1 MQNWVRTHQLTA
13 FLLWFFT
20 IGWGIAFIPLVVQR
34 VSNVE
39 VPVEGFLIAAT
50 LFGLLLPALAIT
62 WLTDGRSGVVA
73 LWRRAVLVRA
83 SLGWYVLAVIAVP
96 VCALALAILVYGLPQ
111 RTPTELLS
119 AITMGLIVQSAI
131 GLVTINLWEEIAWM
145 GFVQAR
151 LQARHGIWA
160 GVTLTAA
167 LFTLQHVPLFVD
179 NGPAVFIILPIFF
192 LVAIPFR
199 ALIAWMFNRTG
210 SLFLVGLLH
219 AVSDGTGSGGFSAG
233 FLPRLYDSG
242 DVALFAN
249 LAVVPIGLL
258 VIAATRLRLG
268 AAVRST
274 RGAPAAVAAPAVDP
288 VV

>member
-13 FLLWFFT
+13 FLAWFFT

-34 VSNVE
+34 VSNVD
-39 VPVEGFLIAAT
+39 VPVEAFLIAAT
-50 LFGLLLPALAIT
+50 LVGLLLPTLVMT
-62 WLTDGRSGVVA
+62 WLVDGRSGVVA
-73 LWRRAVLVRA
+73 LWQRAILVRA
-83 SLGWYVLAVIAVP
+83 SLGWYLLAVLAVP
-96 VCALALAILVYGLPQ
+96 VCALALAMLVYGLPQ

-119 AITMGLIVQSAI
+119 AIVMGLIVQSAI

-151 LQARHGIWA
+151 LQARRGIWV
-160 GVTLTAA
+160 GVILTAA

-199 ALIAWMFNRTG
+199 ALIAWMYNRTG

-219 AVSDGTGSGGFSAG
+219 AVSDGTGSGGFDSG

-249 LAVVPIGLL
+249 LAVVPIGIL

-268 AAVRST
+268 APARLIAI
-274 RGAPAAVAAPAVDP
+274 APAAVGTPAVDP
-288 VV
+288 II